1 MNSISNNNVNF
12 TARLDITNVANKG
25 RWNKIGKEFEKLT
38 ADNPNDIFKISGSF
52 KHGDNIGFDLLDG
65 NFHGEY
71 EASLTSDA
79 TKKLSKLPDLEIAQ
93 KIKKVFN
100 ALNIEKTMFEME
112 LGISKKLNFTK
123 KLSPQNE
130 DKFVDAC
137 SDVVAE
143 LKNKEIKSD
152 SLLKDGMLYI

>member
-1 MNSISNNNVNF
+1 MNSISNNNINF

-65 NFHGEY
+65 NFYGEY

-137 SDVVAE
+137 SDVVEE

-152 SLLKDGMLYI
+152 SLLNDGMLYI